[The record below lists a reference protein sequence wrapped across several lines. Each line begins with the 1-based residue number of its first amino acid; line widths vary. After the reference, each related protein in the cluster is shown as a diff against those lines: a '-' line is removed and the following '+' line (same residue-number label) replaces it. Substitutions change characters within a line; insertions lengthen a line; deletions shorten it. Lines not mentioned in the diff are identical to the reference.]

1 MRVFK
6 LDFEGYYIDMNALP
20 TYGGIYLVY
29 KGSYN
34 PQTNIVDLDELIYIG
49 EAENIRKRHT
59 NGHEHQ
65 DFFDNEVENLEN
77 GRVIYATAEIASET
91 DRKRVENALIYHHDP
106 EYNTD
111 GIDSFHYPTTRVISE
126 GAIEYLDD
134 DFTQDRVE

>member
-49 EAENIRKRHT
+49 EAENIRKLHT

-111 GIDSFHYPTTRVISE
+111 GTDSFHYPTTRVISE